1 MIMTTGANPSVEFF
15 FDDAGDWQPLVREL
29 RRIMLDCDVVEELKW
44 GKPCYTTDDGNIAII
59 QTFKN
64 YCAVLYPKGVLL
76 DDPNGLLVAMTKNVQ
91 ASRQI
96 RFADVAE
103 VLEHEADIRSLTAQA
118 IANEAAGLDV
128 PMKDTDDF
136 EMVDEF
142 AERLASMPELAE
154 AFEALTP
161 GRQRAY
167 LLHFAGAKQSKTR
180 AARVDRNV
188 ERILAGKGLN
198 D

>member
-1 MIMTTGANPSVEFF
+1 MTTGANPSVEFF

-96 RFADVAE
+96 RFTDVDE
-103 VLEHEADIRSLTAQA
+103 VLEHESAIRSLTAQA

>member
-1 MIMTTGANPSVEFF
+1 MTTGANPSVEFF

>member
-1 MIMTTGANPSVEFF
+1 MRTGANPSVEVF
-15 FDDAGDWQPLVREL
+15 FDNAEDWQPLVREL
-29 RRIMLDCDVVEELKW
+29 RRIMLDCNVVEELKW
-44 GKPCYTTDDGNIAII
+44 GKPCYTTDDGNIALI

-64 YCAVLYPKGVLL
+64 YCAILYPKGVLL
-76 DDPNGLLVAMTKNVQ
+76 DDPDSLLVAMTKNVQ

-96 RFADVAE
+96 RFVDTDE
-103 VLEHEADIRSLTAQA
+103 VLERESDIRSFTAQA
-118 IANEAAGLDV
+118 IANEAAGLEV

-136 EMVDEF
+136 EMVEEF

-167 LLHFAGAKQSKTR
+167 LLHFSGAKQSKTR
-180 AARVDRNV
+180 SARVDRNV